1 MQVGA
6 GHVMNDDEF
15 WAFCAEDRNRRIERD
30 ANGEVVILPLGGAET
45 AHRSAKL
52 NAQLATWSSEDGRGR
67 AFGVHTGYLLPNG
80 AAFAP
85 YASWVLKSRI
95 EKLTRKEKERFPPLC
110 PDFVVELT
118 SPSEL
123 LPRLK
128 AKMREWME
136 NGAALGWLID
146 PDTRTLYIYR
156 PGQDAEEL
164 VNVDHVAG
172 EGPVAGFRLELA
184 DIWEGL

>member
-1 MQVGA
+1 
-6 GHVMNDDEF
+6 
-15 WAFCAEDRNRRIERD
+15 
-30 ANGEVVILPLGGAET
+30 
-45 AHRSAKL
+45 
-52 NAQLATWSSEDGRGR
+52 
-67 AFGVHTGYLLPNG
+67 
-80 AAFAP
+80 
-85 YASWVLKSRI
+85 VLKLRI

-172 EGPVAGFRLELA
+172 EGPVEGFRLELA
-184 DIWEGL
+184 DIWREL